1 MARQNF
7 AQTTSAAVALV
18 AATEKTV
25 LQINNATN
33 ILLAIT
39 GADITFDGTSNS
51 AVPVVVKLIKVSTAG
66 TGSARNPLKVK
77 DTSTTLQATGTE
89 NHSAEGTNANI
100 MRIFHVHP
108 QAGVT
113 YPIPMRDEIEL
124 ASAERIALKCT
135 APAGVNCLATLHGE
149 E

>member
-1 MARQNF
+1 MARNNF
-7 AQTTSAAVALV
+7 AHTTLSAFALV
-18 AATEKTV
+18 AATEKTL

-39 GADITFDGTSNS
+39 GVDITFDGTSNS
-51 AVPVVVKLIKVSTAG
+51 AIPVVVKLLKVSTSG
-66 TGSARNPLKVK
+66 TGTVRNPLKTK

-89 NHSAEGTNANI
+89 NHTVEGTNGNV

-113 YPIPMRDEIEL
+113 YSIPMRDEVEL
-124 ASAERIALKCT
+124 ATAERIALKVT
-135 APAGVNCLATLHGE
+135 APAAVNALATIHGE

>member
-1 MARQNF
+1 MARNNF
-7 AQTTSAAVALV
+7 AQTNTVAVALV

-25 LQINNATN
+25 LQINNASN

-39 GADITFDGTSNS
+39 GCDVTFDGVSNS
-51 AVPVVVKLIKVSTAG
+51 AIPVVVKLIKVSTAG

-89 NHSAEGTNANI
+89 NHSAEGTNGNI

-113 YPIPMRDEIEL
+113 YSIPMRDEIEL
-124 ASAERIALKCT
+124 ASAERIALKVT
-135 APAGVNCLATLHGE
+135 APASVNCLGTIHGE